1 MGRFRIDNDGF
12 VRIELELSVE
22 KIEGDGMTPMDV
34 SYYVKT
40 GSMKLIEPTEEEFQK
55 GAAAWYQRNGRDNP
69 LEAKAKFEKARDE
82 LKAKGVTG
90 VSKLRKAE
98 LIEKLRDVA

>member
-1 MGRFRIDNDGF
+1 MQKEKREVDSSPTTTTANTSTPTPALEDTDSDLDLDRMN
-12 VRIELELSVE
+12 VAEL
-22 KIEGDGMTPMDV
+22 
-34 SYYVKT
+34 
-40 GSMKLIEPTEEEFQK
+40 
-55 GAAAWYQRNGRDNP
+55 
-69 LEAKAKFEKARDE
+69 RDE